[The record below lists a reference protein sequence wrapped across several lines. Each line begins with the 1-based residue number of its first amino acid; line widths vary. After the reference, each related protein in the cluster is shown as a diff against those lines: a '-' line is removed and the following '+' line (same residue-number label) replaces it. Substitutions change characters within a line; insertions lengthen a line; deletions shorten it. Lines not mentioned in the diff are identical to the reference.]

1 MQEPGEVIRSIWHEL
16 AAAEP
21 DEQVEIFAFD
31 FFGPGRFGGFGK
43 RSMRQAERRGI
54 GAQRRKFG
62 QQRRIGRAHQQR
74 GKKGIFLGPRDVDLV
89 DIGAV
94 CPIQIWSED
103 CAVDAGCGF
112 N

>member
-1 MQEPGEVIRSIWHEL
+1 MQL

-31 FFGPGRFGGFGK
+31 FFDLWSPR
-43 RSMRQAERRGI
+43 RPRQARH
-54 GAQRRKFG
+54 AQ
-62 QQRRIGRAHQQR
+62 GRAARHPAR
-74 GKKGIFLGPRDVDLV
+74 SAESLDSSAASGARINSMARRGIFLGPRNIDVV
-89 DIGAV
+89 DIGSL

-103 CAVDAGCGF
+103 CAVDAGCCF